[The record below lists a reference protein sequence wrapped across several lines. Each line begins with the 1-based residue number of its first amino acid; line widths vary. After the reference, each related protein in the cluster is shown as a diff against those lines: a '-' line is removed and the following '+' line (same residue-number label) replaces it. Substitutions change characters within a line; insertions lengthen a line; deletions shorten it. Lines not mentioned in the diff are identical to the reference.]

1 MKTNKELLCIFFL
14 DQFMK
19 LGLDAILFNGPVMQQ
34 QVLSRF
40 YLNWYSGIKKIFI
53 SIKFISS

>member
-1 MKTNKELLCIFFL
+1 
-14 DQFMK
+14 MK